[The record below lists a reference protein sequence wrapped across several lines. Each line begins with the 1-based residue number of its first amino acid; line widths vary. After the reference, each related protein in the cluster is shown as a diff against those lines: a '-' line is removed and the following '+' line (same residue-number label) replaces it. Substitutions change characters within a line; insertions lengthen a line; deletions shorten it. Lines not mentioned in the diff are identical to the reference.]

1 MKGAFRRGSFD
12 VTSVLKPGQNNVL
25 AVRISPPPHPGIP
38 QEQSILGG
46 PGENGG
52 AMVLDGPTF
61 VATEGWDWIPGVR
74 DRNSGIWQPVTLRI
88 THALKLGDAQVVTT
102 FKNHDTSQRR
112 HRHRRP
118 GHESLLR
125 ARSTRR
131 SPPPSKKS
139 PSARASLCL
148 PAIVSSSSPQRSSPS
163 STSTTRVSG
172 GPTAT
177 AAPSYTP

>member
-12 VTSVLKPGQNNVL
+12 VTSVLKPGQTNVL

-52 AMVLDGPTF
+52 FQALDGPTF

-88 THALKLGDAQVVTT
+88 TQRAQA
-102 FKNHDTSQRR
+102 RR
-112 HRHRRP
+112 RAGRHHLQEPRHLARRRRDRRP
-118 GHESLLR
+118 GHESLFL
-125 ARSTRR
+125 A
-131 SPPPSKKS
+131 
-139 PSARASLCL
+139 
-148 PAIVSSSSPQRSSPS
+148 
-163 STSTTRVSG
+163 G
-172 GPTAT
+172 
-177 AAPSYTP
+177 